1 MKQTSGIRICVAAM
15 ALALICGQVTA
26 RPHRRCARP
35 AGKVVVVSRP
45 AVIVKA
51 GNSLTRKERFAK
63 AMAYL
68 GRHKYISIRRY
79 AKMTGLSMRAAEAEL
94 DAFAKGARSPLRVIV
109 KGKKKLYVKG

>member
-1 MKQTSGIRICVAAM
+1 M

-35 AGKVVVVSRP
+35 AGKVVVVVSRP